1 MRRRAVAREGEAT
14 HETNVEVEER
24 FVDPRQNDS
33 VDCHVAFLAPAG
45 GIQQQELGQ
54 DEAANVICAKV
65 RTLQTGA
72 TTKGREWQHTDVGL
86 DFFHGLL

>member
-1 MRRRAVAREGEAT
+1 MCVLPEGEAT
-14 HETNVEVEER
+14 HEANVEVEER

-65 RTLQTGA
+65 RTLNKLGP
-72 TTKGREWQHTDVGL
+72 TTKTGVATY
-86 DFFHGLL
+86 